1 MKTFSFSQF
10 NYTRYLYQKTS
21 DCYAVYAHY
30 IQFDCFRA
38 EIDKVLNFFKV
49 DLIITSNFTGNV
61 NVSKSVTDLQKEV
74 NEDITAKTD
83 SVFAFVGYLK
93 RFLSLSLLI
102 VVVQSIWY
110 LRNYLA
116 KDGYDNIYIT
126 SQFKLLDQN
135 NVKSGLPSVLPLKK
149 KEKEKYVDARSCKL
163 GQSEL
168 VHIKLSFF
176 LILMHFVLCF
186 LILLFDVALFYILQ
200 LIRQNGSVELSAQG
214 TGEAKIAVKGQG
226 PVADFYR
233 LIIRDLSISNN
244 YTATVEIGGC
254 LPNAH
259 SPYFGMYAVYILL
272 YILVVV
278 LALLQGYGLRL
289 RREIS
294 AFYYPEQEAA
304 RLDYMHK
311 KIRHKRVGLLKFLRQ
326 QVLSSHKEAQV
337 KYQLRLSTWLM
348 FKFPFLSKFF
358 STGNRDECLSCEHQ
372 ESSFSN
378 VKVRRCSG
386 KSGGQQ
392 CEAVY
397 CDTCWNN
404 LKDECLLCYTDD
416 VVLRH

>member
-1 MKTFSFSQF
+1 
-10 NYTRYLYQKTS
+10 
-21 DCYAVYAHY
+21 
-30 IQFDCFRA
+30 
-38 EIDKVLNFFKV
+38 
-49 DLIITSNFTGNV
+49 V
-61 NVSKSVTDLQKEV
+61 NASKSVTDLQKEV
-74 NEDITAKTD
+74 NEDITSKTD
-83 SVFAFVGYLK
+83 SVFAFLRYLK
-93 RFLSLSLLI
+93 RFLSFSLLI

-126 SQFKLLDQN
+126 SQFKLLDKN
-135 NVKSGLPSVLPLKK
+135 NLESGLPSVLPLKK
-149 KEKEKYVDARSCKL
+149 KEKEKYVDARSWKL

-186 LILLFDVALFYILQ
+186 LILFFDVALFYILE
-200 LIRQNGSVELSAQG
+200 LIRRHGDVELSAQG

-244 YTATVEIGGC
+244 YSATVDIGGC
-254 LPNAH
+254 LSNAR
-259 SPYFGMYAVYILL
+259 SPYFDMYAYYILL
-272 YILVVV
+272 YFVVLV

-289 RREIS
+289 RRKIS

-304 RLDYMHK
+304 RIDFMHK

-326 QVLSSHKEAQV
+326 QEARV
-337 KYQLRLSTWLM
+337 KDQPWLSTWLM
-348 FKFPFLSKFF
+348 FKFPFLSKLF

-386 KSGGQQ
+386 KSDGQQ

-397 CDTCWNN
+397 CDTCWND
-404 LKDECLLCYTDD
+404 LKDECPLCSTDD
-416 VVLRH
+416 VVLGH